1 MATLDANPVWLP
13 SICSQPFLRGH
24 LHPSSTTRS
33 SCCPSHANGTTID
46 PGDYTTITQE
56 STSPPYLYTT
66 ANFENM
72 FSAALNI
79 RSKLF
84 SVVPKAL
91 CNLVPAHFS
100 PFQLYW
106 TNLVFCFSS
115 PRLSHAVVS
124 ALQQSHP
131 TCPFLS
137 QLTPNNSWLRHH
149 FSQEAYPETP
159 PCPGHLIFRVLCN
172 S

>member
-1 MATLDANPVWLP
+1 MQTQSDSQVYALSHSYGVTSILP
-13 SICSQPFLRGH
+13 AQLVPLAVPH
-24 LHPSSTTRS
+24 
-33 SCCPSHANGTTID
+33 HANGTTID
-46 PGDYTTITQE
+46 PGDYTTGTQE

-100 PFQLYW
+100 PFQLY
-106 TNLVFCFSS
+106 
-115 PRLSHAVVS
+115 
-124 ALQQSHP
+124 
-131 TCPFLS
+131 
-137 QLTPNNSWLRHH
+137 
-149 FSQEAYPETP
+149 
-159 PCPGHLIFRVLCN
+159 
-172 S
+172 